1 MNQNSKYI
9 QNIILNTICDYK
21 ELIHDSLDHIDNLKK
36 LNFID
41 NNIINSSYDRINR
54 SIKNIIRLQNDLN
67 YSCHEEL
74 MKYFYHPDVVFQFLL
89 LNPNKHVE
97 HLFDFF

>member
-21 ELIHDSLDHIDNLKK
+21 ELIHDSLDH
-36 LNFID
+36 ID

>member
-9 QNIILNTICDYK
+9 ENMILNTISDYK
-21 ELIHDSLDHIDNLKK
+21 ELIHDSLDQINNIKK
-36 LNFID
+36 LNNPD
-41 NNIINSSYDRINR
+41 NDIIKSSYDRINVC
-54 SIKNIIRLQNDLN
+54 IQNIIRLQFDLN

-74 MKYFYHPDVVFQFLL
+74 MKYFYHPDVVYQFLL

-97 HLFDFF
+97 HLFLF

>member
-21 ELIHDSLDHIDNLKK
+21 ELIHDSLDH
-36 LNFID
+36 ID

-89 LNPNKHVE
+89 LNPNKH
-97 HLFDFF
+97 LFAFF